1 MSLQPITVEEAKRR
15 LEKGDALTF
24 VDARDD
30 ESWRSSEWQL
40 PQARRLPP
48 DDIETFLD
56 DIPLGGLVVPYGSG
70 SADVASA
77 LIEYGWTDVRP
88 LGGGADAWRQAG
100 GATESKPTQKLAARD
115 VHGNLQKAEGE

>member
-56 DIPLGGLVVPYGSG
+56 DIPLGGLIVPYGSG
-70 SADVASA
+70 SADVASV
-77 LIEYGWTDVRP
+77 LIEYGWDRRP
-88 LGGGADAWRQAG
+88 
-100 GATESKPTQKLAARD
+100 AARWRGRRVAPGRGGHREQAD
-115 VHGNLQKAEGE
+115 PKAHGSRGTWEPAES